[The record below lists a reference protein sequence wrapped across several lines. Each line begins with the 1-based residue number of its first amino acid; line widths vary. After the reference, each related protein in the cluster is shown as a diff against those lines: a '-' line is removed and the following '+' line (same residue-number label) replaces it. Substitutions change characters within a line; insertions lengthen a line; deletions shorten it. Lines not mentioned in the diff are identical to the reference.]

1 MKTMNFTASPG
12 LYAIVGDR
20 GGMCDQISARLSQLE
35 AMLSAV
41 YGESGQAFRQDLTE
55 SVQDNYMWACYATV
69 SEIRQLFEAMT
80 SGGAK

>member
-1 MKTMNFTASPG
+1 MKAMNFTAPAG
-12 LYAIVGDR
+12 LYGLVGDADD
-20 GGMCDQISARLSQLE
+20 MASQISARLAQLE

-55 SVQDNYMWACYATV
+55 SVQDNYMWACYTTV